1 MTRDMAR
8 DADPDWAHQRYGF
21 VTNDAAR
28 PVMEVFS
35 DLQAN
40 NLMLLED
47 RQSSHEDV
55 TGAF

>member
-1 MTRDMAR
+1 MTR